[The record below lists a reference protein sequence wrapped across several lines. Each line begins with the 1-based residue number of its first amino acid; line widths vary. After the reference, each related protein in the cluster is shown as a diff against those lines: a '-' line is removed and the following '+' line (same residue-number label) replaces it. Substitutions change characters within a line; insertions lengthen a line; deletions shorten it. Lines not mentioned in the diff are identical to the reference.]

1 MKGILVVGPSWVGD
15 IVMTQSLLKALK
27 EQYPDT
33 PVDVLAQGW
42 SVSLARRMP
51 EVREAIE
58 LPIGHGELNFR
69 QLRGLAKKLR
79 TRGYQQAIVCPRSAK
94 AALAPFLARIPRR
107 TGFRGEFRYGLLND
121 IRPLDKAVLKTPG
134 ERWTALGLPR
144 DARHPPRVRQ
154 PSLTVDPDNRDRLVR
169 HFSLDLSRLTVAL
182 APGAEFG
189 SSKRWP
195 AAHFADLTRK
205 LLAKGYGVWILG
217 SPKDH
222 AIAEEIDSLAGP
234 GPVNLCGK
242 TTLVEAADLL
252 SICRAAVSS
261 DSGLMHV
268 AAAVGTHV
276 VALYGSSTPRYTP
289 PLTDRA
295 TVHYL
300 DLECSPCFA
309 RECPLGHHR
318 CMRDIHPDQVLAS
331 ITRGVS
337 AQRPPDGAAR
347 VARGN
352 GEG

>member
-1 MKGILVVGPSWVGD
+1 MKGILVVGPAWVGD

-58 LPIGHGELNFR
+58 LPAGHGELNFR
-69 QLRGLAKKLR
+69 QLRALAKELR

-94 AALAPFLARIPRR
+94 AALVPFLARVPRR

-121 IRPLDKAVLKTPG
+121 IRPLDKSVLKTPG

-154 PSLTVDPDNRDRLVR
+154 PSLSVDPENRDRLVR
-169 HFSLDLSRLTVAL
+169 ECSLDRSKPVIAL
-182 APGAEFG
+182 APGAEHG
-189 SSKRWP
+189 SAKRWP
-195 AAHFADLTRK
+195 VAYFGELARR
-205 LLAKGYGVWILG
+205 LLESGHAVWLLG
-217 SPKDH
+217 SPKDR
-222 AIAEEIDSLAGP
+222 AIGEGICEIAGP
-234 GPVNLCGK
+234 GPANLCGK
-242 TTLVEAADLL
+242 TTLVDAADLL
-252 SICRAAVSS
+252 SACRAAVSN

-309 RECPLGHHR
+309 QECPLGHHL
-318 CMRDIHPDQVLAS
+318 CMRDIHPEQIMASLAA
-331 ITRGVS
+331 I
-337 AQRPPDGAAR
+337 RPADGADR

-352 GEG
+352 GGG